1 MLKIPDYI
9 LIAVLI
15 VFAISFNFIFFSSTA
30 ELPSDRLVVQVSGAT
45 LETYDLSIDGTFT
58 LETGANDANSNTFE
72 IKDGVVTMIEANC
85 PDQNCTYFKPI
96 ELNAEVII
104 CLPNEMVLQIVSDDP
119 EKESEV
125 DSISQ

>member
-15 VFAISFNFIFFSSTA
+15 VFAISFNFIFFSTTNSIPT
-30 ELPSDRLVVQVSGAT
+30 ERLEVSVSGVP
-45 LETYDLSIDGTFT
+45 LEAYDLNVDGVYT
-58 LETGANDANSNTFE
+58 LETGPNNSHSNTFE

-85 PDQNCTYFKPI
+85 PDQNCTYFAPI
-96 ELNAEVII
+96 QLNNEIII
-104 CLPNEMVLQIVSDDP
+104 CLPNEMVLQIASEDP

>member
-15 VFAISFNFIFFSSTA
+15 VFAISFNFIFVNATND
-30 ELPSDRLVVQVSGAT
+30 LPSDRLVVAVGGDT
-45 LETYDLSIDGTFT
+45 LETYDLSVDGTYT
-58 LETGANDANSNTFE
+58 LETGADHANSNTFE
-72 IKDGVVTMIEANC
+72 IKDGVVTMLEANC

-104 CLPNEMVLQIVSDDP
+104 CLPNEMVLQIISDDP